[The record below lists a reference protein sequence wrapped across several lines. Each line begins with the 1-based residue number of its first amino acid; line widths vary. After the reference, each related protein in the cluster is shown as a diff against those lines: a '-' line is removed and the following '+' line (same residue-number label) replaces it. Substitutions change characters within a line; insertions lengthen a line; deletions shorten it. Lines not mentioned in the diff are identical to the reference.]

1 MSGTLTI
8 DAGNSHLTLALYSE
22 QHELQA
28 TRRIHTRPFRTT
40 AQLVSAW
47 TALLTDH
54 GQRPSAVHLC
64 ISSVVPD
71 YNVLLQEAGETMGV
85 ASFHWVD
92 VNSPHGF
99 RMLDSVRREIGAD
112 LIAGLVGA
120 RSKTAGPLLV
130 VDAGTAT
137 TLTLLSAGD
146 EILGVAI
153 LPGIKTQIKMLME
166 KAPHLADSVLV
177 EIPDAPYGTN
187 TIASIQSG
195 IMYGHA
201 HMIEGFVRRYR
212 AIAGLESCQ
221 VFGCG
226 GLFTTIARLCPGV
239 DRVESHLVNDGCLIL
254 SQRQVQEAL

>member
-8 DAGNSHLTLALYSE
+8 DAGNSHMTLALYDE
-22 QHELQA
+22 RRELRA
-28 TRRIHTRPFRTT
+28 TRRIHTRPFRT
-40 AQLVSAW
+40 APQLIACW
-47 TALLTDH
+47 TAMLTDH
-54 GQRPSAVHLC
+54 DLQPPQVHLA

-71 YNVLLQEAGETMGV
+71 YNILLKDAGKSMEVG
-85 ASFHWVD
+85 SFHWVD
-92 VNSPHGF
+92 VDSPHGF
-99 RMLDSVRREIGAD
+99 RMLDSVRKEIGAD

-120 RSKTAGPLLV
+120 RSKTSGPLVV

-137 TLTLLSAGD
+137 TFTLLSAAD

-177 EIPDAPYGTN
+177 EIPEAPYGTN

-195 IMYGHA
+195 IMFGHA
-201 HMIEGFVRRYR
+201 HMIEGFVQRYR
-212 AIAGLESCQ
+212 GLPGMEGCQ

-239 DRVESHLVNDGCLIL
+239 DRAEAHLVNDGCLIL